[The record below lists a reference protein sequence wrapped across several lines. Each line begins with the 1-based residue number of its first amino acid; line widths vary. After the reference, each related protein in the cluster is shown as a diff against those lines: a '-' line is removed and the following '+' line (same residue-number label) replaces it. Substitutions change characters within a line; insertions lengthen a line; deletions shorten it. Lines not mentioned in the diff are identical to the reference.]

1 MVESVDTKDLNS
13 FDPNKVVRVQV
24 PLRAQRESSL
34 STKKAH
40 VRQLLPG
47 VRFSYILTALLGEV
61 VPGDT
66 ARETGEDLVVY
77 RVAGIREPGD
87 GEPVIEDHDTT
98 ALDGGR
104 RTGEIEHHRIHADV
118 TDCGDEGA

>member
-1 MVESVDTKDLNS
+1 MVELVDTKDLNS

-34 STKKAH
+34 STEKAH
-40 VRQLLPG
+40 VRELLPG

-61 VPGDT
+61 VSGNA

-77 RVAGIREPGD
+77 CVAGI
-87 GEPVIEDHDTT
+87 
-98 ALDGGR
+98 
-104 RTGEIEHHRIHADV
+104 
-118 TDCGDEGA
+118 